1 MTKEALE
8 NGNKLLEKM
17 NQLDDLKS
25 IIETCISDENKV
37 LRRDHYI
44 ALYTESIDITSCQVA
59 ISPELGNKLIKV
71 ISEELNV
78 LKQKFA
84 NL

>member
-8 NGNKLLEKM
+8 KGNKLLEEI

-25 IIETCISDENKV
+25 IIETCISNDNKV
-37 LRRDHYI
+37 IKRDHYI
-44 ALYTESIDITSCQVA
+44 ALSTESIDITSCQVT
-59 ISPELGNKLIKV
+59 ISPEVGNKLIKV
-71 ISEELNV
+71 ISEELNI